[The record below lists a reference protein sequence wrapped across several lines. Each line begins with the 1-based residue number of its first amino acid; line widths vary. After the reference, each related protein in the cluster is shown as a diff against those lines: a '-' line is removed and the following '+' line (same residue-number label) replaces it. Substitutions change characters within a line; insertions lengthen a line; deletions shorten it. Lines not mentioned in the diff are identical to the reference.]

1 MSAANVPTQQ
11 QLLAAS
17 DILLIV
23 DEIQPPP
30 GLVPKG
36 QTPTLKAKERALF
49 LAIDG
54 SGSVWAFN
62 GHVDL
67 GTGVKTALTQ
77 IVAEELNLRMD
88 QVQMVLG
95 DTLRVP
101 NQGATIASATLQI
114 SAVPLRKAAATARQW
129 LLQQAAVRWQLPV
142 ESITLDGGFLQP
154 PTGCNCH
161 LPNWCSS
168 SAASCRLIIR

>member
-1 MSAANVPTQQ
+1 MRGEARHHLPAAGGGGIMSAANVPTQQ

-54 SGSVWAFN
+54 SGRVWAFN

-67 GTGVKTALTQ
+67 GTGVKSALTQ

-88 QVQMVLG
+88 QVHMVLG

-101 NQGATIASATLQI
+101 TGATIASATLQI

-129 LLQQAAVRWQLPV
+129 LCRPPRAAAA
-142 ESITLDGGFLQP
+142 GGEHHAGRRFP
-154 PTGCNCH
+154 
-161 LPNWCSS
+161 
-168 SAASCRLIIR
+168 AAPRR